1 MKANLKMER
10 SVEEVDLHFQ
20 MVKFMKENGKMIKKK
35 EQEHIIMHKEQFI
48 MDNGFKIKS
57 MVKVEKYFLMDLNLK
72 GYLKMEQNKVKDYF
86 NGKMVLNIM
95 GDLLTIKY
103 LVKV

>member
-1 MKANLKMER
+1 
-10 SVEEVDLHFQ
+10 
-20 MVKFMKENGKMIKKK
+20 
-35 EQEHIIMHKEQFI
+35 MHKEQFI
-48 MDNGFKIKS
+48 TDNGFKVKS
-57 MVKVEKYFLMDLNLK
+57 MVKVEKYFLMDPNLK
-72 GYLKMEQNKVKDYF
+72 EYLRMGRNKVKDYF